1 MLRKNNNLGLGLDI
15 LANSCIMDFVEL
27 IKEQKMSIE
36 ELLLDT
42 GKSLENEMTEF
53 EKKCYGMSEA
63 AIREQYMNSFTA
75 RHSGGLEMVVMG
87 IMSDCQEMLVMDRR
101 YTFEVADRSEAVR
114 QQLNVAKFILSE
126 MMEARI
132 KVGMEYA
139 QEETE

>member
-1 MLRKNNNLGLGLDI
+1 
-15 LANSCIMDFVEL
+15 MDFVEL
-27 IKEQKMSIE
+27 IRKQKMSIE
-36 ELLLDT
+36 EYLLDT

-53 EKKCYGMSEA
+53 EKQCYGMSEA

-75 RHSGGLEMVVMG
+75 RLSGLEMVVMG
-87 IMSDCQEMLVMDRR
+87 ILSDSQELLAMGATND
-101 YTFEVADRSEAVR
+101 SR
-114 QQLNVAKFILSE
+114 QYMNRAKFILSE

>member
-1 MLRKNNNLGLGLDI
+1 MQLLHKNNSLGLGLDI

-42 GKSLENEMTEF
+42 GKSLENEMTPF
-53 EKKCYGMSEA
+53 EKNCYGMTESN
-63 AIREQYMNSFTA
+63 IREQYMNSFTA
-75 RHSGGLEMVVMG
+75 RMSGLEMVVMG
-87 IMSDCQEMLVMDRR
+87 ILSDAQELLAMGATND
-101 YTFEVADRSEAVR
+101 SR
-114 QQLNVAKFILSE
+114 QYMNRAKFILSE

-139 QEETE
+139 QDETK